1 MSPRRKADLGKSL
14 GSRQAA
20 ILEYLWASGPQ
31 SVADL
36 HRGLSAID
44 GVAYTTIFTELSRML
59 KKGLVAKGN
68 ASGSHLDVRY
78 RAARTREGVVSA
90 IVTTTLG
97 GLISAHG
104 PAAIHGFM
112 EALADDGEAMAEL
125 RRLLIN
131 RKKR

>member
-68 ASGSHLDVRY
+68 ASGSHLDVR
-78 RAARTREGVVSA
+78 
-90 IVTTTLG
+90 
-97 GLISAHG
+97 
-104 PAAIHGFM
+104 
-112 EALADDGEAMAEL
+112 
-125 RRLLIN
+125 
-131 RKKR
+131 